1 MTNSFLRIAGA
12 GLLAAFLGACQSANN
27 PVDMA
32 DYDAHAA
39 HPTTVEQQTARLD
52 LGPLYAGKPTPA
64 DQQRIDEFLA
74 AYHGQGAAPLD
85 VTVSGR
91 SVDDPAAR
99 ENALQL
105 ANALMERGVPA
116 EDINLYVQQDQAAGV
131 SHMAFAIY
139 TVAPEECGY
148 FEKGFDDDYDNAIGS
163 NYGCAIQHN
172 IDAMAA
178 NPRDLAYP
186 QAMTPGRSGARAY
199 YVIDHYTKGEALP
212 SANDLQ
218 QEYNFQIF

>member
-1 MTNSFLRIAGA
+1 MTNSFIRIAGA
-12 GLLAAFLGACQSANN
+12 GLVAAFLAACETDIAEHD
-27 PVDMA
+27 PH
-32 DYDAHAA
+32 YA
-39 HPTTVEQQTARLD
+39 HPTTVEQKTARLD
-52 LGPLYAGKPTPA
+52 IGPLYAGKPTPA
-64 DQQRIDEFLA
+64 DDQRINEFLA

-85 VTVSGR
+85 VTVAGR

-99 ENALQL
+99 EHALQL

-116 EDINLYVQQDQAAGV
+116 EDINLYVQQDEAAGV
-131 SHMAFAIY
+131 SHMAFPLY
-139 TVAPEECGY
+139 VVSPEECGHWD
-148 FEKGFDDDYDNAIGS
+148 KPVDSDYDNGITD

-172 IDAMAA
+172 IDVMAA

-186 QAMTPGRSGARAY
+186 QKMTPGRSGARAF

>member
-1 MTNSFLRIAGA
+1 MTNSFIRIAGA
-12 GLLAAFLGACQSANN
+12 GLVVAFLAACET
-27 PVDMA
+27 DITE
-32 DYDAHAA
+32 YDPHYA
-39 HPTTVEQQTARLD
+39 HPTTVEQKTARLD
-52 LGPLYAGKPTPA
+52 IGPLYAGKPTPA
-64 DQQRIDEFLA
+64 DQQRIDEFLV
-74 AYHGQGAAPLD
+74 AYHGQGAKPLD
-85 VTVSGR
+85 VTVAGR
-91 SVDDPAAR
+91 STEDPAAR
-99 ENALQL
+99 EQALQL
-105 ANALMERGVPA
+105 ASALMKRGVPA

-131 SHMAFAIY
+131 ANLAFPIY

-148 FEKGFDDDYDNAIGS
+148 WEKPFDSDYTNGISDNF
-163 NYGCAIQHN
+163 GCATQHN

>member
-1 MTNSFLRIAGA
+1 VTNSFIRLAGA
-12 GLLAAFLGACQSANN
+12 GLVAALLAACEADL
-27 PVDMA
+27 A
-32 DYDAHAA
+32 DYDTRYA
-39 HPTTVEQQTARLD
+39 HPTTVEQKVARLD

-64 DQQRIDEFLA
+64 DDQRIDEFLS
-74 AYHGQGAAPLD
+74 AYYGQGGSPLD

-99 ENALQL
+99 EQALHL

-116 EDINLYVQQDQAAGV
+116 EEINLYVQQDEAAGV
-131 SHMAFAIY
+131 SHMAFPVY
-139 TVAPEECGY
+139 VSAPEECGY
-148 FEKGFDDDYDNAIGS
+148 FDKPFDNDYDNS
-163 NYGCAIQHN
+163 NSSNFGCALQHN

-186 QAMTPGRSGARAY
+186 QKATPGRSGARAY
-199 YVIDHYTKGEALP
+199 YVIDNYTRGQALP

>member
-1 MTNSFLRIAGA
+1 VTYSLIRIAGA
-12 GLLAAFLGACQSANN
+12 GLVAAFLAACET
-27 PVDMA
+27 DMVQH
-32 DYDAHAA
+32 DPHVS
-39 HPTTVEQQTARLD
+39 HPTTVEQKTARLD

-64 DQQRIDEFLA
+64 DEQRINEFLA
-74 AYHGQGAAPLD
+74 AYYGQGGKPLD

-99 ENALQL
+99 EHALQL

-116 EDINLYVQQDQAAGV
+116 EEINLYVQQAEAAGV
-131 SHMAFAIY
+131 SHMAFPIFV
-139 TVAPEECGY
+139 VAPEECGY
-148 FEKGFDDDYDNAIGS
+148 WDKPLDSDYENGISS
-163 NYGCAIQHN
+163 NFGCSVQRN
-172 IDAMAA
+172 IDVMAA

-186 QAMTPGRSGARAY
+186 QEMTPGRSGARAF
-199 YVIDHYTKGEALP
+199 YVIDHYTRGEALP

>member
-12 GLLAAFLGACQSANN
+12 GLVAAFLAACETDIAQ
-27 PVDMA
+27 
-32 DYDAHAA
+32 YDPHYA
-39 HPTTVEQQTARLD
+39 HPTTVEQKTARLD
-52 LGPLYAGKPTPA
+52 IGPLYAGKPTPA
-64 DQQRIDEFLA
+64 DQQRIDEFLT
-74 AYHGQGAAPLD
+74 AYHGQGAKPLE

-99 ENALQL
+99 EHALQL
-105 ANALMERGVPA
+105 ANALMERGVSA
-116 EDINLYVQQDQAAGV
+116 EDINLYVQQDEAAGV
-131 SHMAFAIY
+131 SHMAFPIY
-139 TVAPEECGY
+139 VVSPEECGY
-148 FEKGFDDDYDNAIGS
+148 WDKPMDSDYANGITD

-199 YVIDHYTKGEALP
+199 YVIDNYTRGQPLP

>member
-1 MTNSFLRIAGA
+1 VTNSFIRIAGA
-12 GLLAAFLGACQSANN
+12 SLVATFLAACETDIAE
-27 PVDMA
+27 
-32 DYDAHAA
+32 YDPHYA
-39 HPTTVEQQTARLD
+39 HPTTVEQKTARLD
-52 LGPLYAGKPTPA
+52 IGPLYAGKPTPA
-64 DQQRIDEFLA
+64 DSQRIDEFLA
-74 AYHGQGAAPLD
+74 AYRGQGASPLD

-91 SVDDPAAR
+91 ATDDPAAR
-99 ENALQL
+99 EHALQL

-116 EDINLYVQQDQAAGV
+116 EDINLYVQQDEAAGV
-131 SHMAFAIY
+131 SHMAFPLY
-139 TVAPEECGY
+139 VVSPEECGY
-148 FEKGFDDDYDNAIGS
+148 WEKPLDSDYTNGISD